1 MKTFQTDL
9 GTVQKVFCF
18 VLEAAHKNKQISCT
32 FTAGVYLC
40 LEKQKQDATLS
51 DWQIII
57 VSRDS
62 NCRTHMF
69 ETGNKLLF
77 SESKTKYFVIKIQLS
92 SAHAVELI
100 VFISKCW

>member
-1 MKTFQTDL
+1 LSRLKNEEKMKTFQTDL

-69 ETGNKLLF
+69 EVGNKLLF
-77 SESKTKYFVIKIQLS
+77 QNLRLNISLSKYN
-92 SAHAVELI
+92 
-100 VFISKCW
+100 

>member
-57 VSRDS
+57 V
-62 NCRTHMF
+62 CR
-69 ETGNKLLF
+69 N
-77 SESKTKYFVIKIQLS
+77 
-92 SAHAVELI
+92 LI
-100 VFISKCW
+100 VERTCLRLETNYFCRV